1 MQTKKVQVKSKSGL
15 HARPAGLLVALSQKF
30 KSEIFIEKDGKAVN
44 GKSIMGILS
53 LGTSHGDELVIKADG
68 HDEDDAVV
76 ALEELFNTR
85 LAHE

>member
-1 MQTKKVQVKSKSGL
+1 MQKTKVQVKSKSGL
-15 HARPAGLLVALSQKF
+15 HARPAGLLVALAQKF
-30 KSEIFIEKDGKAVN
+30 KAEIFIEKDGKSVN

-53 LGTSHGDELVIKADG
+53 LGTSNGDELVIAADG
-68 HDEDDAVV
+68 TDEHDAVH